1 MSSEEWIAPEDIETE
16 EGILRRL
23 EEVEAKLAAR
33 ENITHHKAVSIR
45 QQLVTLIKHQVIPED
60 ELVAEWLDLYTTHTY
75 WQGRKDR
82 PKNVSVSLYDSGNGE
97 LVVWNA
103 SFTIPGSLQRKDGKV
118 DEADRVKKQKAI
130 QKILT
135 KLDFNDLDGG

>member
-23 EEVEAKLAAR
+23 EEVETKLATR

-60 ELVAEWLDLYTTHTY
+60 ELVSEWLDLYTTHTY

-82 PKNVSVSLYDSGNGE
+82 PRNVSVSLYDSGNGE
-97 LVVWNA
+97 LVVWSA
-103 SFTIPGSLQRKDGKV
+103 SFTIPGSLERKDGKV
-118 DEADRVKKQKAI
+118 DESDRVKKQKAI
-130 QKILT
+130 QKILA
-135 KLDFNDLDGG
+135 KLDFTDI